1 MKRAPAIVIQLIH
14 IQGPLKDQIQE
25 FLESEIIIGRNP
37 SCHVRFPRDLDIV
50 SRNHASIVRE
60 GNRFKL
66 IDHSTNGTLVNG
78 KPVEEVYLKA
88 GDVMEFAQGGP
99 KVSFLTQVREGEVQP
114 VSTPQVTPQR
124 KPRIPP
130 ELQPRET
137 KEYETP
143 PHPRPEPR
151 AVEKIPVG
159 KVQIPV
165 VIQYGP
171 TLRSYKE
178 VPVTIGKNPNSDFN
192 LDHPSV
198 LDRHAQIFFHQDKYW
213 VKDLTGQSLIMV
225 NGQPI
230 SFEVALSAD
239 DELALS
245 PQGPSFRFLGGGRFA
260 EVEG

>member
-1 MKRAPAIVIQLIH
+1 MKRPPAIVVQLIH
-14 IQGPLKDQIQE
+14 IQGPLKGEIQE
-25 FLESEIIIGRNP
+25 FSESEIIIGRNP
-37 SCHVRFPRDLDIV
+37 SSHVRFPRDLDIV
-50 SRNHASIVRE
+50 SRHHASIVKE

-66 IDHSTNGTLVNG
+66 IDRSTNGTLVNG
-78 KPVEEVYLKA
+78 KLVEEVYLKA
-88 GDVMEFAQGGP
+88 GDVMEFTRGGP

-124 KPRIPP
+124 KPQIPP
-130 ELQPRET
+130 ELQPRAT
-137 KEYETP
+137 KEYEVSP
-143 PHPRPEPR
+143 PPPEPR
-151 AVEKIPVG
+151 TAEKIPVG

-178 VPVTIGKNPNSDFN
+178 VPVTIGRNPSSDFS

-198 LDRHAQIFFHQDKYW
+198 LDRHAQIFFYQDKYW

-225 NGQPI
+225 NRQPI
-230 SFEVALSAD
+230 SIEAALAAE

-245 PQGPSFRFLGGGRFA
+245 PQGPFFRFLGGGRFA
-260 EVEG
+260 EVEE

>member
-1 MKRAPAIVIQLIH
+1 MKHPPAIVVQLIH

-66 IDHSTNGTLVNG
+66 TDHSTNGTLVNG
-78 KPVEEVYLKA
+78 KLVEEVYLKA
-88 GDVMEFAQGGP
+88 GDVFEFARGGP

-114 VSTPQVTPQR
+114 LSTPQPTPQR
-124 KPRIPP
+124 EPQIPP

-137 KEYETP
+137 REYEIP
-143 PHPRPEPR
+143 PPPPESR
-151 AVEKIPVG
+151 TAEKISVG
-159 KVQIPV
+159 RVQIPV

-178 VPVTIGKNPNSDFN
+178 VPVIIGRNPSSDFS

-213 VKDLTGQSLIMV
+213 VKDLTGQNLVMI
-225 NGQPI
+225 NRRPI
-230 SFEVALSAD
+230 SIEAALAAE

-245 PQGPSFRFLGGGRFA
+245 PQGPFFRFLGGGRLA
-260 EVEG
+260 EVEE